1 MTGDFFL
8 TEWFFLGM
16 RWLCENVLSGQ
27 IFLTILVSTLILRLL
42 MLYSD
47 IKQRKSTAR
56 LQELQPKINQLQER
70 YKNDPRKLQLEQS
83 KIMKENGV
91 SMFGGCLPMLLTI
104 PLLFCFIAAFRFWG
118 YEQNVKML
126 LEMDQNIQ
134 AAQSLE
140 EVKVSET
147 FLNSKFLW
155 VNNIWQADNGFVPV
169 VMTAEQFF
177 ATPDMDRLIYFR
189 DNPDALESYNMLF
202 DMESDKEYYTVE
214 NYHAMFPEEADNEE
228 GEPIETQVPQ
238 ETETAAE
245 SVQPAE
251 TEAAEK
257 VELTEEQMMMLL
269 RNARY
274 DELVA
279 PLEKVYE
286 GYNNGMF
293 LLPILS
299 TAFQFLYAWYM
310 QRKQAK
316 SQNGQPQQ
324 GAGMGK
330 FMLYLMPA
338 ISFIFCLSATAAF
351 AVYWTL
357 SSFIM
362 LAINLILAKV
372 YTPGADKGK
381 SKTA

>member
-16 RWLCENVLSGQ
+16 RWLYQNVFSGQ
-27 IFLTILVSTLILRLL
+27 IFLTILVSTLLLRLL
-42 MLYSD
+42 TLYSD

-83 KIMKENGV
+83 KLMKENGV

-126 LEMDQNIQ
+126 LEMDTNISQ
-134 AAQSLE
+134 AANIEDVEISQ
-140 EVKVSET
+140 T
-147 FLNSKFLW
+147 FKDAKFLW

-169 VMTAEQFF
+169 VMSAEQFF
-177 ATPDMDRLIYFR
+177 ATPNLDRLIYFR
-189 DNPDALESYNMLF
+189 DNPSALESYNRLF
-202 DMESDKEYYTVE
+202 DMETDKDYYNSE
-214 NYHAMFPEEADNEE
+214 NYYKMFPEDIKDEAT
-228 GEPIETQVPQ
+228 PAETEDLAV
-238 ETETAAE
+238 TETAAE
-245 SVQPAE
+245 TQEPVQ
-251 TEAAEK
+251 
-257 VELTEEQMMMLL
+257 LTEEQQMMML

-274 DELVA
+274 NELTE
-279 PLEKVYE
+279 PLANVYA

-293 LLPILS
+293 ILPILS

-310 QRKQAK
+310 QKKQAK
-316 SQNGQPQQ
+316 NQSVQSQQ

-338 ISFIFCLSATAAF
+338 MSFIFCLSATAAF

-372 YTPGADKGK
+372 LKPKPIDK
-381 SKTA
+381 